1 MHFAS
6 IVRGGWAWSFL
17 RHRAFG
23 CMCPISTHWLVI
35 WGREGFTRVGSLQP
49 KTVVPLVS
57 LQGVKIKVKRGRW
70 IAKNGCDGEG
80 WIAGNDHRCRSWER
94 TLMGPRRQGLV
105 EPGST
110 KGLITFTSSDA
121 EERRCRLRK
130 GGLPS
135 ALFPYDQEEKPREQG
150 EELEAANWDFE
161 SLVFEGKAVQ
171 VAGWIET
178 STGLPSHSLSKNA
191 GLFGGWRETSC

>member
-1 MHFAS
+1 
-6 IVRGGWAWSFL
+6 
-17 RHRAFG
+17 
-23 CMCPISTHWLVI
+23 
-35 WGREGFTRVGSLQP
+35 
-49 KTVVPLVS
+49 
-57 LQGVKIKVKRGRW
+57 
-70 IAKNGCDGEG
+70 
-80 WIAGNDHRCRSWER
+80 
-94 TLMGPRRQGLV
+94 MGPRRQGLV

-150 EELEAANWDFE
+150 EELEAANRDFE

-171 VAGWIET
+171 VGYRAELKPLPACLHTLFRRMLVWLVASGRPLARWILFFVN
-178 STGLPSHSLSKNA
+178 SFSLIDGRINA
-191 GLFGGWRETSC
+191 FFASLVV